1 MDCAATLPFSAL
13 FLVGTLLGLP
23 LNLALLRLRI
33 AVPKGCLST
42 FAASELTPIST
53 RGHFKTSFA
62 ESSSVKGLDF
72 IGLLTGVETSGMGY
86 EMTSKLIAITAASM
100 PNINRFIDTPAF
112 QEKEKKPLPDSLLLA
127 DCLSYFDCY
136 RTIAV

>member
-1 MDCAATLPFSAL
+1 
-13 FLVGTLLGLP
+13 
-23 LNLALLRLRI
+23 
-33 AVPKGCLST
+33 
-42 FAASELTPIST
+42 
-53 RGHFKTSFA
+53 
-62 ESSSVKGLDF
+62 
-72 IGLLTGVETSGMGY
+72 MGY